1 MFFLGLIDGTRW
13 CPKLPWMT
21 LLRLRSTL
29 RHPLLGFVLTAGVLT
44 ACERAKPTPRSD
56 SLAAIPATTAEA
68 TAPDRDM
75 SGWNRA
81 AGPVLLV
88 PGRSQDEAVV
98 LLPFPGDIAD
108 EARLDSLGEQ
118 QGSVLLLGRG
128 GATFSGQLAGVPDES
143 DPECQHWPLRDVRGS
158 VNATEWA
165 VGFVEGRAVPLPL
178 DSVQVLS
185 TRDSVA
191 LAAEASRLASA
202 VTAPTG
208 PSFQGLRF
216 TVHDVRRF
224 QAAPGVQAIV
234 AHLFR
239 RVNTEANPQEEQTLL
254 IAERD
259 SGATSGSYRLAYAE
273 RGFGRE
279 EEVTTPEVV
288 AGVRLGASSPSIL
301 VIARDAEEGIS
312 YSFVE
317 RTGPRRWRVRWT
329 SGKTTCS

>member
-1 MFFLGLIDGTRW
+1 ML
-13 CPKLPWMT
+13 
-21 LLRLRSTL
+21 
-29 RHPLLGFVLTAGVLT
+29 A
-44 ACERAKPTPRSD
+44 ACERGKPATRND
-56 SLAAIPATTAEA
+56 SLAAVPAAVTDASV
-68 TAPDRDM
+68 PGRDM

-98 LLPFPGDIAD
+98 LLPFPGDTAS

-143 DPECQHWPLRDVRGS
+143 DPECQHWPLRDVRGP

-165 VGFVEGRAVPLPL
+165 VGFLEGRPTPLPL

-216 TVHDVRRF
+216 TAHDIRRF

-259 SGATSGSYRLAYAE
+259 SGAVSGPYQLAYAE

-279 EEVTTPEVV
+279 EEVTTPEVI
-288 AGVRLGASSPSIL
+288 AGVRLGASAQPIL
-301 VIARDAEEGIS
+301 VIARDAEQGIS

-317 RTGPRRWRVRWT
+317 RMGPRRWRVRWT